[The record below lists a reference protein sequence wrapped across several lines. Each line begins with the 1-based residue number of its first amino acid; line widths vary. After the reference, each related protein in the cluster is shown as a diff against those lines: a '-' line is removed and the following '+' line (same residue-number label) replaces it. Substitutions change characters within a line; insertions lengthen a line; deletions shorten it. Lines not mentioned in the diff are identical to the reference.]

1 MDLAKASWIY
11 APARCICKHL
21 EGAVLRTSKGPTSSW
36 ASAETRRPEYHSSV
50 IRDPEF
56 SYVKST

>member
-1 MDLAKASWIY
+1 MGS
-11 APARCICKHL
+11 
-21 EGAVLRTSKGPTSSW
+21 TSSW